1 MKLNES
7 INSGKLKL
15 ASSSSAQEESKDNN
29 YQSEVM
35 QLRNT
40 MGKIQQEFLKTHSKD
55 LIDLIDG
62 TDLMQVPDASQ
73 VNMIRDLQD
82 LSLGD
87 KLVEQEDYADKE
99 SKTVYKKKMKLA

>member
-7 INSGKLKL
+7 INSGKVKL
-15 ASSSSAQEESKDNN
+15 SIEESKDSN
-29 YQSEVM
+29 YQTEVL

-55 LIDLIDG
+55 LIDLIDE
-62 TDLMQVPDASQ
+62 TDLMQVPDASK
-73 VNMIRDLQD
+73 VNMIKDLQD

-87 KLVEQEDYADKE
+87 KLVEQEDHADK
-99 SKTVYKKKMKLA
+99 